1 MPYSIIK
8 SNTLVSKDPVHTL
21 VVIPDTSNSG
31 VSSYEEAKELKEFL
45 EAVFKKETLE
55 EMAILFHDKY
65 F

>member
-1 MPYSIIK
+1 MPYTLIK
-8 SNTLVSKDPVHTL
+8 ANTLVDKDEVHTL

-31 VSSYEEAKELKEFL
+31 VSSFEEAKQLKEFL
-45 EAVFKKETLE
+45 EAVFKKETLV